1 MTTSDDDVDW
11 KREAARNAAKYGRI
25 RAQLDTAKEA
35 IIKKQ
40 KEAEEWKRYSESLE
54 RKLAAFE
61 RDNKGAAGLGTPI
74 PVSAKEDPAPSPR
87 DNTAVIS
94 DEVEHHKHTRSAADE
109 VQGAA
114 STGLL
119 EQTGPSEPQIPSS
132 PPSRTGGDERQGTC
146 PTQSDTSEDN
156 RETSD
161 MPLPELPPNDG
172 MPAEPAI
179 KHEPSSDIP
188 VVVSERAVRKRKRIG
203 PEDEQPSPTRVKQE
217 DDESDPVLT
226 ADLCDFS
233 PATSVDLDESGT
245 MITTPRKKKKLEA
258 IRMGALDSHGSD
270 ARGGLRQ
277 RFEAEKTPNTSR
289 ALQPLDPNVR
299 TPRPKRPPKKDIV
312 HAISELAEDGGTYG
326 VSSDAQLLHPG
337 PEPTPSR
344 LSGLL
349 SGSAVEAE
357 SPLIRQRPRPDR
369 TPRAALDQNWPQAP
383 QPRELPFDKP
393 VRDRPKDLEDRAPRE
408 LPFDKTIR
416 GRLKALEDKYPR
428 ANTASPACGTTK
440 QGGGG
445 GVPTARSIPPSELR
459 LEDFKINPKFN
470 KGYDYAYAEV
480 VRKKDE
486 RSCIPG
492 CVDMDCCG
500 KQFRAMALAERGTGP
515 RTPEQVAEDRR
526 LLERYLGDKAYRLFS
541 MTKEEK
547 DEVWL
552 EAKTRELADRIGKHR
567 HRYGRMKSPPGFWR
581 TDFPDTQEG
590 EQEKEEEEKKKKK
603 KETKEEKSGDET
615 PADGVDKLDISE
627 EKGKEMNGKDVSPP
641 VSPALPNT
649 VA

>member
-1 MTTSDDDVDW
+1 
-11 KREAARNAAKYGRI
+11 
-25 RAQLDTAKEA
+25 
-35 IIKKQ
+35 
-40 KEAEEWKRYSESLE
+40 
-54 RKLAAFE
+54 
-61 RDNKGAAGLGTPI
+61 
-74 PVSAKEDPAPSPR
+74 
-87 DNTAVIS
+87 
-94 DEVEHHKHTRSAADE
+94 
-109 VQGAA
+109 
-114 STGLL
+114 
-119 EQTGPSEPQIPSS
+119 
-132 PPSRTGGDERQGTC
+132 
-146 PTQSDTSEDN
+146 
-156 RETSD
+156 
-161 MPLPELPPNDG
+161 MPLPELPPNDD

-179 KHEPSSDIP
+179 KREPSSDIP
-188 VVVSERAVRKRKRIG
+188 VVMSERAVRKRKRTG
-203 PEDEQPSPTRVKQE
+203 PEDEQSSPTRVKKE

-226 ADLCDFS
+226 ADLCEFS

-245 MITTPRKKKKLEA
+245 IVTTPRKQKKLEA
-258 IRMGALDSHGSD
+258 IRVGALNSHGSD

-277 RFEAEKTPNTSR
+277 RLEAEKTSNGSR

-299 TPRPKRPPKKDIV
+299 APRPKRPVKKDV
-312 HAISELAEDGGTYG
+312 GHAVAELAEDGGTYG
-326 VSSDAQLLHPG
+326 VSSDEQLLHPR

-349 SGSAVEAE
+349 NGSVIETE

-369 TPRAALDQNWPQAP
+369 TPRAALDPDWPQAP

-393 VRDRPKDLEDRAPRE
+393 ARDRPKDLQDNDPRE
-408 LPFDKTIR
+408 LPFNKSIR
-416 GRLKALEDKYPR
+416 DRLKGFGDKIPR

-440 QGGGG
+440 HGGGG
-445 GVPTARSIPPSELR
+445 GAPTARSKYPSELR

-470 KGYDYAYAEV
+470 KGYDYAYMEV

-515 RTPEQVAEDRR
+515 RTPEQMTEDRK
-526 LLERYLGDKAYRLFS
+526 LLEKYLGDKAYRLFS

-567 HRYGRMKSPPGFWR
+567 HRYSRMKSPPGFWR

-590 EQEKEEEEKKKKK
+590 LQEKEAAEQREREMVQERYREAMRPGGKWVFR
-603 KETKEEKSGDET
+603 DE
-615 PADGVDKLDISE
+615 
-627 EKGKEMNGKDVSPP
+627 
-641 VSPALPNT
+641 
-649 VA
+649 